1 MNSLRIC
8 DDNERMDVDMKQE
21 QLNNGLMTEL
31 QRLKFENRALRDKI
45 RCLTKNMPVP
55 MLQSRALNDLDII
68 ILEEEQE
75 QEEEGSAKTQ
85 VWGDSTG
92 KTCSDVGKCSD
103 DDWEELQRVI
113 EYGTVRI
120 NLGDLETGKLLGQ
133 GSFGKTHHGWWRGAE
148 CVIKHVQVK
157 EGTLGVFARE
167 VQALA
172 CIRHPNVLA
181 LYGACVQPPESC
193 LLVTEYLSGGS
204 LNDAIHGKGQVRLG
218 RKPLSVRLQILA
230 DVASG
235 MTALEQ
241 HSPPIVHRDLKPS
254 NVLLDGGLRAKVSD
268 MGLAR
273 ILDEDA
279 LVSLTPETGSY
290 LYMAPE
296 VVCHCAYATQAD
308 VWSWAC
314 LASEVLTLQRPYAR
328 RLLTP
333 IQVAVN
339 VAKGKIKPDIPPETP
354 PKLAAI
360 MQACFRS
367 ERTSR
372 PTFSEIS
379 AVMNSVMAEQPLREK
394 KARSQKW
401 GQCF

>member
-1 MNSLRIC
+1 MLIIC
-8 DDNERMDVDMKQE
+8 SDEIMDVDIQQE
-21 QLNNGLMTEL
+21 RLNNGLMTEL
-31 QRLKFENRALRDKI
+31 QRLKFENRTLRDKI
-45 RCLTKNMPVP
+45 RCLTKSMPVP

-68 ILEEEQE
+68 IIEEGD
-75 QEEEGSAKTQ
+75 QEEEGSAETQ
-85 VWGDSTG
+85 LWGDSTG
-92 KTCSDVGKCSD
+92 MTCSDVGKGGD
-103 DDWEELQRVI
+103 DDWEGLQRVI
-113 EYGTVRI
+113 ENGTVRI
-120 NLGDLETGKLLGQ
+120 NPADLDTGKVLGQ

-148 CVIKHVQVK
+148 CAIKHVQVK
-157 EGTLGVFARE
+157 QGTLDVFARE

-204 LNDAIHGKGQVRLG
+204 LNDAVHGKGQVRLG

-241 HSPPIVHRDLKPS
+241 HTPPIVHRDLKPS

-308 VWSWAC
+308 VWSWGC

-339 VAKGKIKPDIPPETP
+339 VAKGKITPDIPPETP

-360 MQACFRS
+360 MRACFRS

-379 AVMNSVMAEQPLREK
+379 AVMNSVVAEQPLREK
-394 KARSQKW
+394 KARGQKW

>member
-1 MNSLRIC
+1 MQEVIEATGEVNKHLASEVERLNDENFSLK
-8 DDNERMDVDMKQE
+8 NH
-21 QLNNGLMTEL
+21 
-31 QRLKFENRALRDKI
+31 I
-45 RCLTKNMPVP
+45 RRLTKHIKETKIQHSQTV
-55 MLQSRALNDLDII
+55 
-68 ILEEEQE
+68 EEE
-75 QEEEGSAKTQ
+75 EEERTCNDRSRHEKAEPVDEEAETAPEVNSSKPSAEEWTRLQKLIIDGNVAIDYSDLIEGTLL
-85 VWGDSTG
+85 GEGTYG
-92 KTCSDVGKCSD
+92 KTYKGV
-103 DDWEELQRVI
+103 
-113 EYGTVRI
+113 
-120 NLGDLETGKLLGQ
+120 
-133 GSFGKTHHGWWRGAE
+133 WRGAE
-148 CVIKHVQVK
+148 CAIKKVELR
-157 EGTLGVFARE
+157 EGAVESFTRE

>member
-1 MNSLRIC
+1 MQDVVEATGEVNKHLASEVERLNDENFSLK
-8 DDNERMDVDMKQE
+8 NH
-21 QLNNGLMTEL
+21 
-31 QRLKFENRALRDKI
+31 I
-45 RCLTKNMPVP
+45 RRLTKQIKETKIQNSP
-55 MLQSRALNDLDII
+55 
-68 ILEEEQE
+68 ILEEDKKTDEDNSRP
-75 QEEEGSAKTQ
+75 EEAEADNEEAETAPEVNTSKLSAEEWTRLQKLVIDGNVAIDYSDLIEGIALGEGTY
-85 VWGDSTG
+85 G
-92 KTCSDVGKCSD
+92 KTYKG
-103 DDWEELQRVI
+103 I
-113 EYGTVRI
+113 
-120 NLGDLETGKLLGQ
+120 
-133 GSFGKTHHGWWRGAE
+133 WRGAE
-148 CVIKHVQVK
+148 CAIKKVELR
-157 EGTLGVFARE
+157 EGAVESFTRE

-204 LNDAIHGKGQVRLG
+204 LNDAVHGKGQVRLG

-241 HSPPIVHRDLKPS
+241 HTPPIVHRDLKPS

-308 VWSWAC
+308 VWSWGC

-333 IQVAVN
+333 IQVALQ
-339 VAKGKIKPDIPPETP
+339 VAEGDMRPDIPTDVPD
-354 PKLAAI
+354 KLTDLLR
-360 MQACFRS
+360 ACFNFDPLHRPSFAIITNMMRS
-367 ERTSR
+367 
-372 PTFSEIS
+372 I
-379 AVMNSVMAEQPLREK
+379 VAEQCQREK
-394 KARSQKW
+394 KMNSSWGWFARTEQVDK
-401 GQCF
+401 